1 MDDRVLRLKTPKH
14 CEIFQKNA
22 MERDRPDLAEQARV
36 RAVQLRAEEHG
47 AETDAEKECLEAIYA
62 YEEAL
67 TRRNGRRTRA
77 TRTWQMI
84 SRHGLLEAVQ
94 RAVNRPTETKGYRT
108 LAEIGLQ
115 HFAFEAVVLRYPVLF
130 NQDTIDLSRQRL
142 SDWKDERTDNNQSSD
157 SS

>member
-1 MDDRVLRLKTPKH
+1 MDERVLKLKTPEH

-22 MERDRPDLAEQARV
+22 LERDRPDLAEQARI
-36 RAVQLRAEEHG
+36 RAVQLRAEQHG
-47 AETDAEKECLEAIYA
+47 AESNAEKECLEAIFA

-84 SRHGLLEAVQ
+84 NRHGLLEAVQ
-94 RAVNRPTETKGYRT
+94 RSVNRPTETQGYRT

-115 HFAFEAVVLRYPVLF
+115 EFAFEAVVLRCPELF
-130 NQDTIDLSRQRL
+130 NQQTIDLSRKRL
-142 SDWKDERTDNNQSSD
+142 SDWETGSE
-157 SS
+157 